1 MCYQLHLCRLVIQDD
16 KKEILED
23 SVNSSKSKLRTL
35 NVLALCKWCVCK
47 LLNTEKNET

>member
-1 MCYQLHLCRLVIQDD
+1 MI
-16 KKEILED
+16 KKEIVED

-35 NVLALCKWCVCK
+35 NDLALCKWCVCK